1 MDTVLKKSSKRKGT
15 SIFYQAIL
23 ILWLIIGSIVVYLK
37 YNERHM
43 SVSDWNNSIGL
54 VNDIVASLYDECDT
68 TELEFE
74 ALYETLYRNNTYE
87 DVYITVRALEDFS
100 IITTNDMDD
109 SRYSTD
115 GVDLDSV
122 FCSRVLLGE
131 LASYGMRTY
140 LGQQRAFRVSKY
152 PDLGISVSTEVVLPV
167 DMRSANAKNNDV
179 FIILLVLAG
188 VIITL
193 FCVLFMLRYNNS
205 MERLYL
211 MLSKIYKNE
220 DPSDLLKN
228 FHWNKNVDFLANT
241 IVNIYA
247 DKIKI
252 IEEHYAEKE
261 KTFEQEQHDMH
272 AKRIL
277 TNNLRHELKT
287 PIGIISGYIETIIE
301 HPDLPQQLQNK
312 FLNSCLKNVRRINNL
327 VTSLSL
333 LSRLEDGADAI
344 LYEDMNLYDTVGEI
358 ADEFTPKLREANMQF
373 NLQIPE
379 DTNVLSSNSSLY
391 ALFNNLIKNA
401 INYSGGTDMGLT
413 LLDEDEHFYKFSF
426 WDNGSGVE
434 PEYLEHLFEHF
445 FRVEKNS
452 THATDGTGLGL
463 PIVKLVVENH
473 GGSILVRNRDKGGLE
488 YIFTLPKTTNN
499 VPDVPVKQND
509 GDEEDEEM
517 MHD

>member
-1 MDTVLKKSSKRKGT
+1 
-15 SIFYQAIL
+15 
-23 ILWLIIGSIVVYLK
+23 
-37 YNERHM
+37 
-43 SVSDWNNSIGL
+43 
-54 VNDIVASLYDECDT
+54 
-68 TELEFE
+68 
-74 ALYETLYRNNTYE
+74 TLYW
-87 DVYITVRALEDFS
+87 
-100 IITTNDMDD
+100 
-109 SRYSTD
+109 
-115 GVDLDSV
+115 
-122 FCSRVLLGE
+122 VL
-131 LASYGMRTY
+131 Y
-140 LGQQRAFRVSKY
+140 
-152 PDLGISVSTEVVLPV
+152 
-167 DMRSANAKNNDV
+167 
-179 FIILLVLAG
+179 
-188 VIITL
+188 
-193 FCVLFMLRYNNS
+193 MLRYNNS

-211 MLSKIYKNE
+211 MLWKIYKNE
-220 DPSDLLKN
+220 DPSAMLQN
-228 FHWNKNVDFLANT
+228 FQWNKNVDFLANT
-241 IVNIYA
+241 IVKIYA

-373 NLQIPE
+373 NLQIPV

-413 LLDEDEHFYKFSF
+413 LLDEDDHFYKFSF
-426 WDNGSGVE
+426 WDNGTGVE

-445 FRVEKNS
+445 FRIEKNS

-463 PIVKLVVENH
+463 PIVKLVIDNH
-473 GGSILVRNRDKGGLE
+473 GGKITVRNRDKGGLE
-488 YIFTLPKTTNN
+488 YIFTLPKTNNN
-499 VPDVPVKQND
+499 VPDEHPGHDD
-509 GDEEDEEM
+509 GEEDDDEELI
-517 MHD
+517 HD